1 MAKGGKGSG
10 SGGNGGTRPRP
21 DLTHQGQKGIEPG
34 GETKVVKIEK
44 R

>member
-1 MAKGGKGSG
+1 MAKNESGKSSSG
-10 SGGNGGTRPRP
+10 TGGTRPRP
-21 DLTHQGQKGIEPG
+21 DLTHQGQKGIQP